1 MARILPLAAAC
12 AALSV
17 TSALR
22 AGEPLQELFLPP
34 SWDDDERRETERP
47 LPRPSAYGQT
57 TLGLSARLVHAG
69 DRTGYEAIVGVTVP
83 LDRLLGTPR
92 GIAEPMAPAPAPATP
107 PVATPALARAC
118 VRAAWRAAGF
128 GDDDKLDAMA
138 SRAKASAALPE
149 LRMRVARTTDE
160 SGRLSYLDADTPHY
174 AQTGSATYWLEA
186 RLTFRLDRLL
196 FADEEVS
203 LERVRID
210 RVEARGRVAAK
221 VLKAL
226 FDWQRALSASAD
238 ETLAPA
244 ERANATIAAMEA
256 SATLDVLT
264 DGWFARAR
272 AGG

>member
-1 MARILPLAAAC
+1 MARTLRIATAC
-12 AALSV
+12 AVLAVVSV
-17 TSALR
+17 AR
-22 AGEPLQELFLPP
+22 AAEPAEALFLPP
-34 SWDDDERRETERP
+34 VWDDEERGETDRP
-47 LPRPSAYGQT
+47 PPRPSAYGQT
-57 TLGLSARLVHAG
+57 TLGVSARLVRAG

-83 LDRLLGTPR
+83 LDRLLGSPR
-92 GIAEPMAPAPAPATP
+92 AIAEPTPAAPAPAAP
-107 PVATPALARAC
+107 PSATPALARAC

-128 GDDDKLDAMA
+128 GDDDKLDSLA
-138 SRAKASAALPE
+138 SRAKSSAALPE

-196 FADEEVS
+196 FADEEVA

-226 FDWQRALSASAD
+226 FDWQRALALSTD
-238 ETLAPA
+238 ETLAPV
-244 ERANATIAAMEA
+244 ERAVAGLAAMEA
-256 SATLDVLT
+256 AATLDVLT
-264 DGWFARAR
+264 DGWFGRAR
-272 AGG
+272 